1 MATHTLQPE
10 RATLHGHFSH
20 DLAPTLTIDPGDT
33 IVARTLDAG
42 WSIGPRPAP
51 GVERPAFAERDRER
65 DNGHA
70 LLGPVAVRGAEP
82 GMGLVIDLDEIVVG
96 SWGWTVAGGWDHPIN
111 RVFDIV
117 DGLYD
122 FDWSLDA
129 TAGIGR
135 NQFGDTIRLR
145 PFLGQLAVAPAAP
158 GRHSTIPPRKTG
170 GNLDCRELITGSRL
184 VLPIE
189 VPLALFSFGDG
200 HAAQGDGEVSVTA
213 VECPLERVALRLSLE
228 PQPLLSTPY
237 AHTPAGWITFGLD
250 EDLTQAAHRALAAMV
265 TLLGALHGFD
275 KRRALAL
282 ASVVVDLRVTQ
293 IVNGVRGVHAV
304 LADDA
309 ILNPP
314 PRSTP

>member
-1 MATHTLQPE
+1 ILM
-10 RATLHGHFSH
+10 
-20 DLAPTLTIDPGDT
+20 IDPGDT

-42 WSIGPRPAP
+42 WSVGPRPAA
-51 GVERPAFAERDRER
+51 GMERPQFVGRDRAR

-70 LLGPVAVRGAEP
+70 LLGPIGVRGAEP
-82 GMGLVIDLDEIVVG
+82 GMGLAIDLDEIVVG

-111 RVFDIV
+111 RAFDIV

-129 TAGIGR
+129 AAGIGR
-135 NQFGDTIRLR
+135 NQYGDTIRLR

-158 GRHSTIPPRKTG
+158 GRHSTIPPRHTG
-170 GNLDCRELITGSRL
+170 GNLDCRELVAGSRL

-189 VPLALFSFGDG
+189 MPLALFSFGDG
-200 HAAQGDGEVSVTA
+200 HAAQGDGEVAVTA
-213 VECPLERVALRLSLE
+213 VECPLERVVLRLSLE
-228 PQPLLSTPY
+228 PQPILGAPY

-250 EDLTQAAHRALAAMV
+250 EDLTEAAHQALAAMV
-265 TLLGALHGFD
+265 TVLGALHGFD
-275 KRRALAL
+275 TRRALAL
-282 ASVVVDLRVTQ
+282 ASVAVDLRVTQ

-309 ILNPP
+309 IGRS
-314 PRSTP
+314 PRDPT